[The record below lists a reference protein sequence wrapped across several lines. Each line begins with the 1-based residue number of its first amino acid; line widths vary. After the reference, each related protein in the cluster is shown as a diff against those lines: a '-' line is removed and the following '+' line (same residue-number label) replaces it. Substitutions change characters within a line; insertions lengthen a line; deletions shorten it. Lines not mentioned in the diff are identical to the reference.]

1 VRPGVP
7 NHSQL
12 TCVSLVYLHPSGS
25 VFDLEQVNR
34 TISSVVRIDRL
45 PKNNSMEALLTLQD
59 AWDHVDA
66 YHKHADFYKVLT
78 KLSYGL
84 LLLAGI
90 ATSVI
95 AISRGT
101 YTAVFYSDIYLSPDF
116 YRLYRSAVRRV
127 TEKVDA
133 GGSGSSSSNT
143 QSQYAILAISLLV
156 TTVVGYVNFMNPAQR
171 WQQLRGVS
179 ATARAAFHRLIRFVI
194 CRA

>member
-1 VRPGVP
+1 
-7 NHSQL
+7 
-12 TCVSLVYLHPSGS
+12 

-101 YTAVFYSDIYLSPDF
+101 YTAVFNSGSYLSPK
-116 YRLYRSAVRRV
+116 SACPIY

-133 GGSGSSSSNT
+133 GGSSSSNT

-171 WQQLRGVS
+171 WQQLRGMC
-179 ATARAAFHRLIRFVI
+179 ATARVAFHRLIHFVI
-194 CRA
+194 CRT